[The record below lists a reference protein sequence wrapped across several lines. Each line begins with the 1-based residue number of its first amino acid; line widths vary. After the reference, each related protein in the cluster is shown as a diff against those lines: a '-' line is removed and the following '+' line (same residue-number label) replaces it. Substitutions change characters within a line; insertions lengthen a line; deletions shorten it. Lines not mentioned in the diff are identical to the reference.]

1 VAAGPLRGGKMCLQL
16 TDDEGRQPDDSPAGA
31 RLGRAG
37 DQPALDLG
45 EDLGHGDR
53 PGRQIDPALAEPGQ
67 LPDPP
72 AAVGAHEHQCPVAG
86 MDHLGQVDDLGG
98 VRKRISSRS
107 IFGSGTLRQGVAPGF
122 RAVAVQLRLSAVV
135 RRRMDPY
142 RPAGGPHSAELGR
155 DGEHSW
161 TRAVKSRSSCV
172 TATPPRSLTWP
183 SARRMRRRSAQVG
196 MYSGVA
202 TSPGTGQAI
211 RFPAR

>member
-1 VAAGPLRGGKMCLQL
+1 MTTPPAGRTVACKMCLQL
-16 TDDEGRQPDDSPAGA
+16 TDDEGQQANGPAAGA
-31 RLGRAG
+31 RLGRTG
-37 DQPALDLG
+37 DQLAFDLG
-45 EDLGHGDR
+45 EDLGHDDR
-53 PGRQIDPALAEPGQ
+53 SGQQIDPALAEPGQ

-98 VRKRISSRS
+98 MRKRISSRS

-135 RRRMDPY
+135 RRGMDPY

-161 TRAVKSRSSCV
+161 ARAVQQVILRNGDASSQLDLAV
-172 TATPPRSLTWP
+172 ST
-183 SARRMRRRSAQVG
+183 
-196 MYSGVA
+196 
-202 TSPGTGQAI
+202 
-211 RFPAR
+211 